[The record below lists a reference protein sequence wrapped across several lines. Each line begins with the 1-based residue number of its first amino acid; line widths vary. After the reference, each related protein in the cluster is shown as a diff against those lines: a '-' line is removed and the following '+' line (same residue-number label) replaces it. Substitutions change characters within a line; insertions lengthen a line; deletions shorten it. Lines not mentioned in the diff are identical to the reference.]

1 MIIRV
6 RTNVGIWRI
15 EVEHG
20 QNATVQDVMNGI
32 YKSRPNVIFEKGL
45 SSDPPCMNQLDPKA
59 TLSSLGL
66 SHGAMIHSRVD
77 PSTTMEAKAAP
88 GEEQEEKPWHGAS
101 VDTLK
106 STSHSTSAVRRVIME
121 DGSIKLVHTDS
132 TVGTKGQDRGFRKG
146 MLPLRDIKMHWTLA
160 EFSEMDSRYEFKI
173 KRQEKAWTKGVSLDT
188 GACGN
193 FQSYL
198 RTFQFKRQ
206 RFGYL
211 YGTYETNDADE
222 IVRDEHGNV
231 PDEKIP
237 TRVKVECIYE
247 PPQQIDESS
256 SFPIALEDPDEEKV
270 ELLASMLGLKR
281 VGWIFGHPPREE
293 GFQMSSSEVL
303 MAAELQLEAA
313 EGARPT
319 PFVTVKV
326 TVGDDGNASFEAFQ
340 MSLQCMEMVAESA
353 LDVGP
358 QPGFSYV
365 NDTFTLIQ
373 EGKESKTAEN
383 NFFLTLVPIV
393 QHTSQTF
400 ICEFPLANRDHGMPQ
415 TKDQMKRQLAKS
427 GKQGW
432 EFIDLLSDFALLLY
446 LCNFLDL
453 KSDMPK
459 ICLSVTDREVPLD
472 EGYKIII
479 ASAAGMDSSY

>member
-1 MIIRV
+1 
-6 RTNVGIWRI
+6 
-15 EVEHG
+15 
-20 QNATVQDVMNGI
+20 
-32 YKSRPNVIFEKGL
+32 
-45 SSDPPCMNQLDPKA
+45 
-59 TLSSLGL
+59 
-66 SHGAMIHSRVD
+66 
-77 PSTTMEAKAAP
+77 
-88 GEEQEEKPWHGAS
+88 
-101 VDTLK
+101 
-106 STSHSTSAVRRVIME
+106 
-121 DGSIKLVHTDS
+121 
-132 TVGTKGQDRGFRKG
+132 
-146 MLPLRDIKMHWTLA
+146 
-160 EFSEMDSRYEFKI
+160 
-173 KRQEKAWTKGVSLDT
+173 
-188 GACGN
+188 
-193 FQSYL
+193 
-198 RTFQFKRQ
+198 
-206 RFGYL
+206 
-211 YGTYETNDADE
+211 
-222 IVRDEHGNV
+222 
-231 PDEKIP
+231 
-237 TRVKVECIYE
+237 
-247 PPQQIDESS
+247 
-256 SFPIALEDPDEEKV
+256 
-270 ELLASMLGLKR
+270 
-281 VGWIFGHPPREE
+281 
-293 GFQMSSSEVL
+293 
-303 MAAELQLEAA
+303 
-313 EGARPT
+313 
-319 PFVTVKV
+319 VTVKV